1 MLKMK
6 TNVTMLVF
14 LMAAFFCNI
23 RLIEAVERN
32 NLTCGI
38 TPGKPLIN
46 GYGPFDFTNPEHQSK
61 LPIVLGAHFTP
72 KVERLID
79 GETGALPHDIDY
91 TLRAIPNYHRALNA
105 ISRFEILS
113 KKSTEQFSQNYSA
126 DCFFKR
132 AIYFQPADATTRMLY
147 GMHKH
152 QLKNLDEAEALYLQ
166 ALAISPK
173 NPEIHYN
180 LGLLYVDKSVLDKAK
195 KHAKVAYAAGYP
207 LPGLNNKIAR
217 AEKAN

>member
-1 MLKMK
+1 MK
-6 TNVTMLVF
+6 TNMGCGYLIGLLLLAINVPAL
-14 LMAAFFCNI
+14 AAQK
-23 RLIEAVERN
+23 N
-32 NLTCGI
+32 NQTCGI
-38 TPGKPLIN
+38 TPGKPITN
-46 GYGPFDFTNPEHQSK
+46 SYGPFDWTNPEHAPK
-61 LPIVLGAHFTP
+61 FPIVINAHFTP
-72 KVERLID
+72 QVERLIE
-79 GETGALPHDIDY
+79 GSTGALPHDIDY
-91 TLRAIPNYHRALNA
+91 TLRAIPNHHRALNA
-105 ISRFEILS
+105 MSRFEIQG
-113 KKSTEQFSQNYSA
+113 KKTPGAFSRYYSA